1 MCLEVSDYLEQSG
14 LIDNTMVVFMSD
26 NGTVAASQ
34 NNRLVRNFLLGNK
47 GHIYEGGIRVPL
59 MIRWDGVI
67 PPDTKSGNIVSVV
80 DFFSSF
86 TDLAGG
92 TLSEEKEAVHDG
104 HKIVLDNPQYCNNN
118 RTLLTGAKLR
128 WGDYALIY
136 DHHSDKEENINK
148 IRVYQLFNLTDNVN
162 ESIENNIAD
171 QHPGIVYVMAQK
183 LKQEIIDTDSEPL
196 KISIDEMI
204 PPLDPGEKIK
214 EAALKKIRAFEGC
227 NKPSKV
233 TRMIDKIKQTPRSN
247 RNPPDEQRKP

>member
-1 MCLEVSDYLEQSG
+1 
-14 LIDNTMVVFMSD
+14 MVVFMSD

-67 PPDTKSGNIVSVV
+67 PPGTKSGNIVSVV

-118 RTLLTGAKLR
+118 RTLLTNLTSHALTNSKLR

-136 DHHSDKEENINK
+136 YHRSDKEENINK
-148 IRVYQLFNLTDNVN
+148 IRVYQLYNLTDNID

-183 LKQEIIDTDSEPL
+183 LKQEIIDTGSKL
-196 KISIDEMI
+196 RRTSIDEMI
-204 PPLDPGEKIK
+204 LPLDPGEKIK

-233 TRMIDKIKQTPRSN
+233 TQLIDKIKKMPRSN
-247 RNPPDEQRKP
+247 RNPLDEQRKP